1 MRISNVL
8 KVARNMSST
17 RKIDLFLW
25 RNDIFSV
32 PSKIST
38 SCGRRFE
45 VEERISAGGNGVVYR
60 CVEAT
65 TGSEY
70 AIKFLLKYDGANK
83 RLRRFEFERT
93 QLEHLLHDHLVRFV
107 ARGAVVSGRLRNGK
121 KSQKRVEFFVME
133 LAESGNLRDLS
144 SRGGFIREEIY
155 KPQFRGLAAGLKAIH
170 DQDVV
175 HRDIKPENI
184 LVSGEKWLLCD
195 FGLCAP
201 LSRTGRDITGNENV
215 GPRFWM
221 SPEMSNR
228 CLGVDGLFSKIGKA
242 SDVFQLASVF
252 WFIVNRRHPSGII
265 ERDDW
270 RGPPVLFPVMK
281 RALEHCPKRRT
292 LDGGQFHEE
301 LCAALE
307 G

>member
-1 MRISNVL
+1 MS
-8 KVARNMSST
+8 KVDRNMSST

-25 RNDIFSV
+25 TNDIFSV
-32 PSKIST
+32 PAEIST

-45 VEERISAGGNGVVYR
+45 VEERINAGGNGVVFR
-60 CVEAT
+60 CVEVT

-70 AIKFLLKYDGANK
+70 AIKFLLKYDKANK
-83 RLRRFEFERT
+83 RLRRFEFERK
-93 QLEHLLHDHLVRFV
+93 QLEHLFHEHLVRFV
-107 ARGAVVSGRLRNGK
+107 ARGAVVSDRVRHRR
-121 KSQKRVEFFVME
+121 KSRKRIEFFVME
-133 LAESGNLRDLS
+133 LADSGNLRDLS
-144 SRGGFIREEIY
+144 SGGDYIREEIY
-155 KPQFRGLAAGLKAIH
+155 KPQFRGLTAGLKVIH
-170 DQDVV
+170 DHDVV

-184 LVSGEKWLLCD
+184 LISGEKWLLCD

-201 LSRTGRDITGNENV
+201 LTRTGRDITGNENV

-228 CLGVDGLFSKIGKA
+228 CLGVDGLFAKIGKA

-265 ERDDW
+265 EEGDW
-270 RGPPVLFPVMK
+270 LGPPVLFPVMK
-281 RALEHCPKRRT
+281 RALEHCPKRRISN
-292 LDGGQFHEE
+292 GGQFHEE

>member
-1 MRISNVL
+1 
-8 KVARNMSST
+8 MSST
-17 RKIDLFLW
+17 RKIDLFL
-25 RNDIFSV
+25 RTNDVFAV
-32 PSKIST
+32 PAEIST
-38 SCGRRFE
+38 SCGRGFE
-45 VEERISAGGNGVVYR
+45 VEERLNAGGNGVVYR

-70 AIKFLLKYDGANK
+70 AIKFLLKYDDGGK
-83 RLRRFEFERT
+83 RLRRFEFERS
-93 QLEHLLHDHLVRFV
+93 QMEHLFHEHLVQFV
-107 ARGAVVSGRLRNGK
+107 GRGAVVSDRVRNNKESRK
-121 KSQKRVEFFVME
+121 KVEFFVME
-133 LAESGNLRDLS
+133 LADSGNLRDLS
-144 SRGGFIREEIY
+144 SEGSFIPEEIY
-155 KPQFRGLAAGLKAIH
+155 KPQFRGLAAGLRAIH

-184 LVSGEKWLLCD
+184 LVSGERWLLCD

-201 LSRTGRDITGNENV
+201 LIRTGRDITGNENV

-228 CLGVDGLFSKIGKA
+228 CLGIDSLYAKIGKA
-242 SDVFQLASVF
+242 SDVFQMASVF

-265 ERDDW
+265 EEGDW
-270 RGPPVLFPVMK
+270 RGTPVLFPVMR

>member
-1 MRISNVL
+1 
-8 KVARNMSST
+8 MSST
-17 RKIDLFLW
+17 QKIDLFLW
-25 RNDIFSV
+25 NNDIFSI
-32 PSKIST
+32 PAEILT

-65 TGSEY
+65 TGSEF
-70 AIKFLLKYDGANK
+70 AIKFLLKYDKTNK
-83 RLRRFEFERT
+83 RQRRFEFERK
-93 QLEHLLHDHLVRFV
+93 QLKQLFHEHLVQFV
-107 ARGAVVSGRLRNGK
+107 GRGAVGSSRVRN
-121 KSQKRVEFFVME
+121 KRRSRKMVEFYVME
-133 LAESGNLRDLS
+133 LADSGNLRDLS
-144 SRGGFIREEIY
+144 SRGDFIREEIY

-201 LSRTGRDITGNENV
+201 LTRTGRDITGNEIV

-228 CLGVDGLFSKIGKA
+228 CLGIDGLFAKIGKA

-252 WFIVNRRHPSGII
+252 WFIVNRRHPLGII
-265 ERDDW
+265 DEGDW
-270 RGPPVLFPVMK
+270 LGPPVLFPVMK

-292 LDGGQFHEE
+292 FDGGQFHEE